1 MDLETLKSELQR
13 TRLELQHAHA
23 VIRAMES
30 SKFWRLRTRW
40 LNAKTFILS
49 YPKSALAST
58 FRPFNPKVRSLVS
71 KMKHQ
76 WRAYLEPASPED
88 RVVPSPQV
96 SPEAFWSIVDPVIQ
110 AKIER
115 FEGINPKISILTPT
129 FNSSLDWFVE
139 TTLSVLNQTSS
150 AWEWC
155 LVDDGSTTS
164 DIRHVLETLAHKHP
178 RIKVSLQPSRGISG
192 ATNKALEMA
201 SGDYICFL
209 DHDDTLTPNAIEI
222 SLAKLSQGFDIVY
235 SDEDKIDFSSPHYVE
250 PFFKPDWSPEY
261 FRGVMYVGHFLC
273 IQRQLVIAVGGLDGN
288 YDSVQDY
295 ELMLRL
301 SEKTQN
307 IGHIAKILYHWRK
320 IEGSVA
326 QDTQAKPTVEI
337 RQQAAVNAHL
347 ARVGLAVTAERLGN
361 HRLGMIPQLKAH
373 YPKISIVI
381 PTKNSPDH
389 LERCLYSLFTLSTYP
404 NFEVILVDNGT
415 DDPKALQIMRQYPI
429 KRLNFPYTFNY
440 SQANNLGAA
449 YAEGDY
455 LVFLNNDTEVLTKDW
470 LQHLLYYAE
479 QPDSGAVGAL
489 LLFPDQTVQHA
500 GVVMGVRGTAD
511 HIMRTFPS
519 DVDGYAGSLVCAREV
534 SAVTAA
540 CMMLKKH
547 DFNQINGFNEH
558 FFTHYQDV
566 DLCMHLIKAGKRII
580 FTPRAVL
587 MHHESVT
594 RRDYYDVIDRYLLLD
609 QWQSYIEKGDPFHN
623 KNFDITCYDY
633 KVKVH

>member
-30 SKFWRLRTRW
+30 SKFWQLRTRW
-40 LNAKTFILS
+40 LNAKTLLQN
-49 YPKSALAST
+49 YPKLALAST
-58 FRPFNPKVRSLVS
+58 LRPTVRSLLS
-71 KMKHQ
+71 KFKRK
-76 WRAYLEPASPED
+76 WRVYLEPALPENL
-88 RVVPSPQV
+88 VAPSPNV
-96 SPEAFWSIVDPVIQ
+96 SLEDFWSLVDPVIQ
-110 AKIER
+110 AQLEH
-115 FEGINPKISILTPT
+115 FEDSKPQISILTPT

-139 TTLSVLNQTSS
+139 TILSVLNQTSS

-155 LVDDGSTTS
+155 LVDDGSTTN
-164 DIRHVLETLAHKHP
+164 DIRHVLEALAHKHP
-178 RIKVSLQPSRGISG
+178 RIKVSLQPSSGISG

-201 SGDYICFL
+201 SGDYVCFL
-209 DHDDTLTPNAIEI
+209 DHDDTLTPDAIEI
-222 SLAKLSQGFDIVY
+222 SLEKLSQGFDIVY
-235 SDEDKIDFSSPHYVE
+235 SDEDKIDSGQHYVE

-261 FRGVMYVGHFLC
+261 FRGVMYVGHFLS
-273 IQRQLVIAVGGLDGN
+273 IRRLLVVAAGGLDSQ
-288 YDSVQDY
+288 YDGVQDY
-295 ELMLRL
+295 ELVLRL

-307 IGHIAKILYHWRK
+307 IGHISKILYHWRK

-347 ARVGLAVTAERLGN
+347 ARVGLAATSEKVGN
-361 HRLGMIPQLKAH
+361 HRLGILPEIKAH

-389 LERCLYSLFTLSTYP
+389 LERCLYSLFNVSTYP

-429 KRLNFPYTFNY
+429 KRLNFPHTFNY
-440 SQANNLGAA
+440 SHANNLGAA

-455 LVFLNNDTEVLTKDW
+455 LVFLNNDTEVLTQDW

-479 QPDSGAVGAL
+479 QPDVGAVGAL

-511 HIMRTFPS
+511 HIMRNFPS

-547 DFNQINGFNEH
+547 DFKQIDCFNEH

-580 FTPRAVL
+580 FTPRAILV
-587 MHHESVT
+587 HHESAT
-594 RRDYYDVIDRYLLLD
+594 RRAYYDVIDRQLLLD
-609 QWQSYIEKGDPFHN
+609 QWESYIEKGDPFHN
-623 KNFDITCYDY
+623 RNFDITSYDY